1 VVSFSILTAML
12 RAGAWV
18 DERAPAPLRTV
29 AALGIVPDGEHAA
42 HVRLADGSTLTADV
56 TAGEPVE
63 VATAGAS
70 TLVAAL
76 EDTTPP
82 QPPSLLGT
90 ACASVALG
98 LVGSAFV
105 PRAATAGFLLA
116 SAAVASVKR
125 KRPQKRYDL
134 VLTTRLNPNEEQPP
148 RKRRKSE
155 LLGRRP
161 SLVGIRSPGPQNR
174 RPSLFSPQKA
184 KCPDFSGT
192 YVLDHA
198 ASDSNDEMMA
208 ALGVPWVARRA
219 IRGTKRTVHIEH
231 DGDVWDETTVTKF
244 RTMEDHFDLSGTISA
259 SRGAA
264 VPSLHSNASSPGMMK
279 VGGFFFD
286 FEAIRTESR
295 ATVLR
300 AGGSL
305 VKISPVDKS
314 SYTTTTTIQSGA
326 VVTAVDFGSEGKSQV
341 ITRRLDGARY
351 VVLNELRIGSR
362 VLKVRSVF
370 NRVDEV
376 GG

>member
-1 VVSFSILTAML
+1 MVSFSILTAML

-29 AALGIVPDGEHAA
+29 AALGAVPDGEHAA

-82 QPPSLLGT
+82 QPPSILGT

-105 PRAATAGFLLA
+105 PRAATAGLLLA

-134 VLTTRLNPNEEQPP
+134 VLTTRLNPDAEQPL

-244 RTMEDHFDLSGTISA
+244 RTMEDHFDLSG
-259 SRGAA
+259 
-264 VPSLHSNASSPGMMK
+264 
-279 VGGFFFD
+279 
-286 FEAIRTESR
+286 
-295 ATVLR
+295 
-300 AGGSL
+300 GSL

-314 SYTTTTTIQSGA
+314 SYTTTTTVQSGA

-341 ITRRLDGARY
+341 ITRRLDGKRY

>member
-1 VVSFSILTAML
+1 MVSFSILTAML

-29 AALGIVPDGEHAA
+29 AALGAVPDGEHAA

-56 TAGEPVE
+56 CEGKQVE

-76 EDTTPP
+76 EDTTP
-82 QPPSLLGT
+82 QHPPSLLGT

-105 PRAATAGFLLA
+105 PRAATAGLLLA

-134 VLTTRLNPNEEQPP
+134 VLTTRLNPDAEQPL

-192 YVLDHA
+192 YVLDHG

-208 ALGVPWVARRA
+208 VLGVPWVARRA
-219 IRGTKRTVHIEH
+219 IRGTKRTIHIEH

-244 RTMEDHFDLSGTISA
+244 RTMEDHFDLSGAISA

-264 VPSLHSNASSPGMMK
+264 VPSLHSNASYPGMMD

-286 FEAIRTESR
+286 FEAVRTASRDHGAPRRRES
-295 ATVLR
+295 
-300 AGGSL
+300 G
-305 VKISPVDKS
+305 
-314 SYTTTTTIQSGA
+314 Q
-326 VVTAVDFGSEGKSQV
+326 
-341 ITRRLDGARY
+341 
-351 VVLNELRIGSR
+351 N
-362 VLKVRSVF
+362 
-370 NRVDEV
+370 
-376 GG
+376 

>member
-1 VVSFSILTAML
+1 MVSFSILTAML

-29 AALGIVPDGEHAA
+29 AALGAVPSGEHAA

-56 TAGEPVE
+56 CEGKPVE

-105 PRAATAGFLLA
+105 PRAATAGLLLA

-134 VLTTRLNPNEEQPP
+134 VLTTRLNPDAEQPL
-148 RKRRKSE
+148 RKRRRSGE
-155 LLGRRP
+155 LLARRP
-161 SLVGIRSPGPQNR
+161 SLVGIRSPGPQQR

-192 YVLDHA
+192 YVLDHKE
-198 ASDSNDEMMA
+198 SDSSDEMMA

-219 IRGTKRTVHIEH
+219 IRGTKRTIHIEH

-244 RTMEDHFDLSGTISA
+244 RTMEDHFDLSG
-259 SRGAA
+259 
-264 VPSLHSNASSPGMMK
+264 
-279 VGGFFFD
+279 
-286 FEAIRTESR
+286 
-295 ATVLR
+295 
-300 AGGSL
+300 GSL

-314 SYTTTTTIQSGA
+314 SYTTTTTVQSGS

>member
-1 VVSFSILTAML
+1 ML

-18 DERAPAPLRTV
+18 DQRAPAPLRTV
-29 AALGIVPDGEHAA
+29 AALGHVPSGDHAA

-56 TAGEPVE
+56 CEGKQVE

-105 PRAATAGFLLA
+105 PRAATAGLLLA

-134 VLTTRLNPNEEQPP
+134 VLTTRLNPNEEQPL

-192 YVLDHA
+192 YVLDHK
-198 ASDSNDEMMA
+198 ASDPNDEMMA

-244 RTMEDHFDLSGTISA
+244 RTMEDHFDLSG
-259 SRGAA
+259 
-264 VPSLHSNASSPGMMK
+264 
-279 VGGFFFD
+279 
-286 FEAIRTESR
+286 
-295 ATVLR
+295 
-300 AGGSL
+300 GSL

-314 SYTTTTTIQSGA
+314 SYTTTTTIQSGS

-370 NRVDEV
+370 NRIDEV

>member
-1 VVSFSILTAML
+1 M
-12 RAGAWV
+12 
-18 DERAPAPLRTV
+18 
-29 AALGIVPDGEHAA
+29 
-42 HVRLADGSTLTADV
+42 TADV

-82 QPPSLLGT
+82 QPPSILGT

-105 PRAATAGFLLA
+105 PRAATAGLLLA

-134 VLTTRLNPNEEQPP
+134 VLTTRLNPDAEQPL

-192 YVLDHA
+192 YVLDHKE
-198 ASDSNDEMMA
+198 SDSNDEMMA

-219 IRGTKRTVHIEH
+219 IRGTKRTIHIEH

-264 VPSLHSNASSPGMMK
+264 VPSRHRRASSSGMME
-279 VGGFFFD
+279 VGVFFFD
-286 FEAIRTESR
+286 FEPFS
-295 ATVLR
+295 
-300 AGGSL
+300 
-305 VKISPVDKS
+305 
-314 SYTTTTTIQSGA
+314 
-326 VVTAVDFGSEGKSQV
+326 
-341 ITRRLDGARY
+341 RRLHP
-351 VVLNELRIGSR
+351 SR
-362 VLKVRSVF
+362 
-370 NRVDEV
+370 
-376 GG
+376 